1 MSPKSDS
8 CRPSLERYAL
18 WSPLGLAFPEL
29 KPTPGVR
36 LDITRHRTDE
46 RQKFGQSCLFA
57 ECQDCEADVISG
69 VVEALR
75 EALHR
80 KPCVEFSSFKLVK
93 WSLYPFRASSNR
105 VPFHALDFRLFCE
118 LIRTDGIREVLP
130 DTAIAI
136 ASKSCCSFIHPVVT
150 SLKSHAMMRR

>member
-75 EALHR
+75 EALHC
-80 KPCVEFSSFKLVK
+80 KLCVEFSSFKLVNGVCIL
-93 WSLYPFRASSNR
+93 SGQAATGYPFMPWIS
-105 VPFHALDFRLFCE
+105 D
-118 LIRTDGIREVLP
+118 
-130 DTAIAI
+130 
-136 ASKSCCSFIHPVVT
+136 SFV
-150 SLKSHAMMRR
+150 S